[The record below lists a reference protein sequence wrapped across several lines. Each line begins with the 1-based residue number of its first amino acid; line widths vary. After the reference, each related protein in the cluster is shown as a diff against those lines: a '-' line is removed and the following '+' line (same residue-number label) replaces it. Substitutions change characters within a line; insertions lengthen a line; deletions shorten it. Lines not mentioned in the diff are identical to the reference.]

1 MPCDVSSC
9 LYLTY
14 HYHEA
19 YIKKACC
26 DCTQCIFSRGSMLLS
41 EWMASRPDHAKSKPV
56 RLIMLDGTFPAAS
69 RLAKYLMRCCDLRG
83 IQPSPIVKLD
93 LENDC
98 CKSALAGMM
107 YQPGRD
113 KICTYQA
120 TVMAMQQVQYSTTS
134 ATAITW

>member
-1 MPCDVSSC
+1 
-9 LYLTY
+9 
-14 HYHEA
+14 
-19 YIKKACC
+19 
-26 DCTQCIFSRGSMLLS
+26 MLLS
-41 EWMASRPDHAKSKPV
+41 EWMASRPLHAKSKPV

-120 TVMAMQQVQYSTTS
+120 TVMAMQQVQYNTTS

>member
-1 MPCDVSSC
+1 MKHILS
-9 LYLTY
+9 
-14 HYHEA
+14 
-19 YIKKACC
+19 ACC
-26 DCTQCIFSRGSMLLS
+26 DSTQYIFSRGSMLLS
-41 EWMASRPDHAKSKPV
+41 EWMASRPLHAKSKPV

-69 RLAKYLMRCCDLRG
+69 RLAKYLVRCCDLRG

-98 CKSALAGMM
+98 CKSAIAGMM

-120 TVMAMQQVQYSTTS
+120 TVMAMQQVQYNTTS
-134 ATAITW
+134 AAAIAW